1 MRQLAAIAAIA
12 AIAASAA
19 ACGDDKQAAPASSS
33 SSTTTT
39 TASKPPLAQP
49 ALGGLLLTP
58 PEVDAALG
66 VAGSKTL
73 EPINQPKGDNPTDVF
88 PKSYKFPDD
97 CLFVMG
103 PAEASVYGG
112 SGFTAVQGERDGTS
126 SDPGT
131 PDVQQTVVLFPSAQ
145 QANAFFTSSAQR
157 WPGCSNRGDT
167 VPGEGDNPTVTWK
180 VGPVANNNSVLSA
193 TTSLSLSKG
202 DQTMI
207 SGTCQRA
214 LTVRNNV
221 VVDVE
226 ACKTADIGDTAVNV
240 ANQIAGKVDK
250 Q

>member
-12 AIAASAA
+12 ALAASTA
-19 ACGDDKQAAPASSS
+19 ACGGDKRAAPSSS
-33 SSTTTT
+33 STSTTTT
-39 TASKPPLAQP
+39 TATKPPLAQP
-49 ALGGLLLTP
+49 ALANLLLTP
-58 PEVDAALG
+58 SEVDAALG
-66 VAGSKTL
+66 VTGSKTL
-73 EPINQPKGDNPTDVF
+73 EPISQPKGDNPTDVF
-88 PKSYKFPDD
+88 PQSYKFPDE
-97 CLFVMG
+97 CLYVMG

-145 QANAFFTSSAQR
+145 QATAFFTVSAQR
-157 WPGCSNRGDT
+157 WPGCANRGDT

-180 VGPVANNNSVLSA
+180 VGPVANTSGVLSTA
-193 TTSLSLSKG
+193 TSLTLTKG
-202 DQTMI
+202 DQSM

-221 VVDVE
+221 AVDVE
-226 ACKTADIGDTAVNV
+226 ACKSADIGEVAVNV
-240 ANQIAGKVDK
+240 ANQIARKIDK